1 MMKPGKESATV
12 DLKQLEHFVAVAE
25 ERHFTRASRRLNLV
39 QSGLSASIRS
49 LEDDLGGPL
58 FIRSTRRVALTPA
71 GEVLFEEARRVLA
84 AAQEARN
91 AVTQV
96 HGLARGRLSIGAI
109 HGLAPFI
116 DLAASLGQ
124 FRAAF
129 GGIDIELTLD
139 GSRALIDE
147 VREGRIDLAFT
158 QPAIP
163 APEDLGYRMFA
174 CEGMVIVCAKQHRLA
189 GQSELT
195 LADLSA
201 ETFADLR
208 PDWSVRRLV
217 DRSFAAAGLQR
228 RTGFEVND
236 MPMLL
241 ELAAQGLAIAMVP
254 ESVAAARVRDTR
266 GAPVAMATLCEAD
279 EPCWELAAV
288 FKGRDGEPQT
298 PVARAFLDLL
308 KLPDVAH

>member
-1 MMKPGKESATV
+1 M

-25 ERHFTRASRRLNLV
+25 ERHFTRASRRLNVV

-49 LEDDLGGPL
+49 LEEDLGGPL
-58 FIRSTRRVALTPA
+58 FIRSTRRVDLTPA

-84 AAQEARN
+84 AARDARN

-116 DLAASLGQ
+116 DLPASLGR

-147 VREGRIDLAFT
+147 VREGRIDIAFT
-158 QPAIP
+158 QPPIP
-163 APEDLGYRMFA
+163 APEDLGFRMFA
-174 CEGMVIVCAKQHRLA
+174 CEGMVIVCAADHSLA
-189 GQSELT
+189 GASQLR
-195 LADLSA
+195 LADLSE
-201 ETFADLR
+201 ETFADLC
-208 PDWSVRRLV
+208 PEWSVRRLV
-217 DRSFAAAGLQR
+217 DQSFAAAGLQR

-236 MPMLL
+236 IPMLL
-241 ELAAQGLAIAMVP
+241 ELAAHGLAIAMVP
-254 ESVAAARVRDTR
+254 ESVATARVRETR
-266 GAPVAMATLCEAD
+266 GTRVAMATLHEAE

-288 FKGRDGEPQT
+288 FKGREGEPLT

-308 KLPDVAH
+308 GLPGAPAPA

>member
-1 MMKPGKESATV
+1 V

-49 LEDDLGGPL
+49 LEEDLGGPL

-71 GEVLFEEARRVLA
+71 GEVLFDEARRVLA
-84 AAQEARN
+84 AARDARN

-116 DLAASLGQ
+116 DLPASLGR

-147 VREGRIDLAFT
+147 VREGRIDIAFT
-158 QPAIP
+158 QPSIQ
-163 APEDLGYRMFA
+163 APEDLGFRMFA
-174 CEGMVIVCAKQHRLA
+174 CEGMVIVCAAHHRLA
-189 GQSELT
+189 GASRLK
-195 LADLSA
+195 LSDLGE

-208 PDWSVRRLV
+208 SEWSVRRLV
-217 DRSFAAAGLQR
+217 DQSFAAGGLQR

-236 MPMLL
+236 IPMLL

-254 ESVAAARVRDTR
+254 ESVAAARVREAR
-266 GAPVAMATLCEAD
+266 GAPVAMATLHEAE

-288 FKGRDGEPQT
+288 FKGREGKPLT

-308 KLPDVAH
+308 RLPEVPA

>member
-1 MMKPGKESATV
+1 V

-39 QSGLSASIRS
+39 QSGLSASIRA
-49 LEDDLGGPL
+49 LEEDLGGPL
-58 FIRSTRRVALTPA
+58 FIRSTRRVDLTPA
-71 GEVLFEEARRVLA
+71 GEVLGEEARRVLA
-84 AAQEARN
+84 AARDARH

-96 HGLARGRLSIGAI
+96 HGLARGRLRIGAI
-109 HGLAPFI
+109 HGLAPFV

-139 GSRALIDE
+139 GSRALIDD
-147 VREGRIDLAFT
+147 VREGRLDVAFT
-158 QPAIP
+158 QPSDQPPDDI
-163 APEDLGYRMFA
+163 GSRMFA
-174 CEGMVIVCAKQHRLA
+174 CEGMVIVCSTDHEFA
-189 GQSELT
+189 GASELK
-195 LADLSA
+195 LSDLSE
-201 ETFADLR
+201 ETFADLC
-208 PDWSVRRLV
+208 PEWSVRRLV

-236 MPMLL
+236 IPMLL
-241 ELAAQGLAIAMVP
+241 ELAAQGLAITMVP

-266 GAPVAMATLCEAD
+266 GAPVATATLCATE
-279 EPCWELAAV
+279 EPCWELAAF
-288 FKGRDGEPQT
+288 FKGRAGEPLT

-308 KLPDVAH
+308 KLPDVAA

>member
-1 MMKPGKESATV
+1 V

-39 QSGLSASIRS
+39 QSGLSASIRA
-49 LEDDLGGPL
+49 LEEDLGGPL
-58 FIRSTRRVALTPA
+58 FIRSTRRVDLTPA
-71 GEVLFEEARRVLA
+71 GEVLFDEARRVLA
-84 AAQEARN
+84 AARDARH
-91 AVTQV
+91 AVTEV
-96 HGLARGRLSIGAI
+96 HGLARGRLRIGAI
-109 HGLAPFI
+109 HGLAPFV
-116 DLAASLGQ
+116 DLPAALGQ

-147 VREGRIDLAFT
+147 VREGRLDVAFT
-158 QPAIP
+158 QPSDP
-163 APEDLGYRMFA
+163 QPDDLGSRMFA
-174 CEGMVIVCAKQHRLA
+174 CEGMVIVCSAHHEFA
-189 GQSELT
+189 GMSGLK
-195 LADLSA
+195 LSDLSD

-208 PDWSVRRLV
+208 PEWSVRRLV
-217 DRSFAAAGLQR
+217 DRSFADAGLQR

-236 MPMLL
+236 IPMLL

-266 GAPVAMATLCEAD
+266 GAPVATATLCATE
-279 EPCWELAAV
+279 EPCWELAAF
-288 FKGRDGEPQT
+288 FKGRAGEPLT

-308 KLPDVAH
+308 TLPDVAA